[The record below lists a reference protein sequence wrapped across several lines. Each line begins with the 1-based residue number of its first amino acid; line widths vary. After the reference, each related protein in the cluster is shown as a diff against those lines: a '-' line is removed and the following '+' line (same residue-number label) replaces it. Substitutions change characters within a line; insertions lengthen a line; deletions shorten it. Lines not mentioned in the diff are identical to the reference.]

1 MSLDTGSQNTR
12 YSSKACIERNAAR
25 AKRRAQYNRAP
36 SVGFGGGA
44 GSIPGSVIGAFMMA
58 CLANGSGIKDLPNFM
73 QEIII
78 GVVIIL
84 AVGMDKIEPMLQ
96 RILRRGK

>member
-1 MSLDTGSQNTR
+1 
-12 YSSKACIERNAAR
+12 
-25 AKRRAQYNRAP
+25 
-36 SVGFGGGA
+36 
-44 GSIPGSVIGAFMMA
+44 MA
-58 CLANGSGIKDLPNFM
+58 CLANGSGIKDWPNYM